1 MHPTIRHLTETTFDE
16 EIAASEVPVV
26 VDVWA
31 AWCGP
36 CHALEPVLAEL
47 ADQHLGEVRFAAVDA
62 DGEPGIVRRFGVL
75 GLPTLLVFVD
85 GKPAGRIVGARGRRH
100 LDEEIRRIIA
110 TVPAHD
116 RSAVPAGEQPRVGG

>member
-1 MHPTIRHLTETTFDE
+1 MDSRIRVLTETTFDE

-36 CHALEPVLAEL
+36 CHALEPVLADL
-47 ADQHLGEVRFAAVDA
+47 ADQRGAGVRFAAVDA
-62 DGEPGIVRRFGVL
+62 DAEPGIVRRFGVL

-85 GKPAGRIVGARGRRH
+85 GALAGRIVGARGRRH
-100 LDEEIRRIIA
+100 LDEELERIVASAPA
-110 TVPAHD
+110 TT
-116 RSAVPAGEQPRVGG
+116 